1 MKIVLCGDEFDIFLF
16 YASLQHIF
24 SHSFLNQE
32 YPISYLVM
40 LFPFPQQKYKYGL
53 SFPTPESYTGVI
65 SECLGY
71 SLACVKGLI
80 WD

>member
-1 MKIVLCGDEFDIFLF
+1 MKMFLCGDEFHIFLF

-24 SHSFLNQE
+24 SHSFFKPGILE

-53 SFPTPESYTGVI
+53 YFPAPEGYTGVI
-65 SECLGY
+65 SECIG
-71 SLACVKGLI
+71 
-80 WD
+80 